1 LSSWVVAKDMALVY
15 RPISEMGESTLDDEV
30 KRTNHKVISVQL
42 HENAKKRILR
52 MLKEEIMM
60 EKKLYCSRTTRK
72 KTYVRNL
79 QARYRDMKD
88 KDGN

>member
-15 RPISEMGESTLDDEV
+15 RPTSEMGESTLDDEV

-42 HENAKKRILR
+42 HENAKERILR

-60 EKKLYCSRTTRK
+60 EKNFIAQELQEK
-72 KTYVRNL
+72 KHVLEIYKQDTEI
-79 QARYRDMKD
+79 
-88 KDGN
+88 

>member
-1 LSSWVVAKDMALVY
+1 
-15 RPISEMGESTLDDEV
+15 MGESTLDDEV

-42 HENAKKRILR
+42 HENAKERILR

-60 EKKLYCSRTTRK
+60 EKNFIAQELQEK
-72 KTYVRNL
+72 KRVRNL
-79 QARYRDMKD
+79 QARSRDMKD

>member
-1 LSSWVVAKDMALVY
+1 MY
-15 RPISEMGESTLDDEV
+15 RPTSEMGESTLDDEV

-42 HENAKKRILR
+42 HENAKERILR

-60 EKKLYCSRTTRK
+60 EKNFIAQELQEK
-72 KTYVRNL
+72 KRVRNL
-79 QARYRDMKD
+79 QARSRDMKD